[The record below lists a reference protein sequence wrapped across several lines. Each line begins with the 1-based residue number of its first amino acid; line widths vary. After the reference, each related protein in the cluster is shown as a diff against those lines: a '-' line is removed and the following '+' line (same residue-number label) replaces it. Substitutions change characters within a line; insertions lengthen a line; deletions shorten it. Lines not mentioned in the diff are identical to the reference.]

1 MHIRIHNITSE
12 AGVIVEQ
19 ICKLLMLQC
28 SATISFVSCDSYDY
42 EIDIDHAK
50 IVPFMIRFF
59 HKVDNV
65 EYEKIEVL

>member
-1 MHIRIHNITSE
+1 MHIIIHNITSE
-12 AGVIVEQ
+12 SAAIVDK
-19 ICKLLMLQC
+19 ICDVLMLTF
-28 SATISFVSCDSYDY
+28 SATMSFVSDDLYDY

-65 EYEKIEVL
+65 EYEKIEVI

>member
-1 MHIRIHNITSE
+1 MNIRIHNITSE
-12 AGVIVEQ
+12 SAVIVEQ
-19 ICKLLMLQC
+19 ICDVLMLTF
-28 SATISFVSCDSYDY
+28 SATISFISDDLYDY

-65 EYEKIEVL
+65 EYEKIEVI

>member
-12 AGVIVEQ
+12 SAAIVEQ
-19 ICKLLMLQC
+19 ICKLLMLHF
-28 SATISFVSCDSYDY
+28 SATMSFVSDDLYDY

-65 EYEKIEVL
+65 EYEKIEVI